1 MMAFE
6 APALN
11 GSALAVK
18 TPWFSIARAMLGR
31 QVYAELFG
39 MPGYRFTLKTPPVF
53 GFVAAPHDARPAN
66 TLSGKAMLAGR
77 FALADGR
84 MSTQGS
90 GDPWNRPCPT
100 RSFAIELHRFA
111 WLPHLMTQGGDGAR
125 EALRLCLMWRETF
138 LNWTPFAWS
147 HEVVARRLINLSVH
161 ARRLCVP
168 ATPDQ
173 VDALTELVATQ
184 TRHLMRLPVGPAHAS
199 DKAIALCV
207 AGAVLEGR
215 VGERYLDK
223 GIRRLSSAL
232 KRVVLTD
239 GSHASRSP
247 QAALD
252 LLYDLHMLEDA
263 LSQRAVAIPDYIA
276 GYREK
281 LGRFVRTLSH
291 PDGSLCGFQGSQ
303 SLSFDEVSPVFL
315 HETQTGYDGLPFEFE
330 HGRYQRLEGRSLSVF
345 VDVGEAR
352 AGPLGLNACD
362 HALSFEVSGGRDKL
376 IVEPGWC
383 PTQGERQSL
392 RIIGAGNTLTLGEQ
406 SILTPTSG
414 KFAELMEFALTGLR
428 YRVRHRRVATE
439 RTGALLEM
447 EHEGWRPR
455 FGMKH
460 ERRLFV
466 DPTRDELRGEDR
478 MIQVEARKDMPAGVP
493 FAIRF
498 TLHPEVQ
505 ATLARDNKSILLRA
519 PGGRG
524 WWIRHDAKEVDLEVG
539 TVIEHDKPRKTTVV
553 ALKGVCVFETP
564 PRVRWKLS
572 PAEG

>member
-6 APALN
+6 LSASN
-11 GSALAVK
+11 GSAQTAK
-18 TPWFSIARAMLGR
+18 APWFSIARAMLTR
-31 QVYAELFG
+31 QVSAELFG
-39 MPGYRFTLKTPPVF
+39 MPGYRFTLKSPPSYS
-53 GFVAAPHDARPAN
+53 FVAAPHDARPAS
-66 TLSGKAMLAGR
+66 TLLGKAMLAGR

-100 RSFAIELHRFA
+100 RAFAIELHRFA

-138 LNWTPFAWS
+138 YNWTPFAWG

-173 VDALTELVATQ
+173 AEALLELVATQ
-184 TRHLMRLPVGPAHAS
+184 TKHLSRLPVGP
-199 DKAIALCV
+199 DYGVQKAIALCV
-207 AGAVLEGR
+207 SGAVLEGR
-215 VGERYLDK
+215 TGEKYLDK
-223 GIRRLSSAL
+223 GLKRLSSAL
-232 KRVVLTD
+232 KRAVMAD
-239 GSHASRSP
+239 GTHASRSP
-247 QAALD
+247 QAALE
-252 LLYDLHMLEDA
+252 LLYDLHLLEDA
-263 LSQRAVAIPDYIA
+263 LSQRAVALPDYLSN
-276 GYREK
+276 YQEK

-291 PDGSLCGFQGSQ
+291 PDGSLCAFQGAQ
-303 SLSFDEVSPVFL
+303 SLTADEIAPAFV
-315 HETQTGYDGLPFEFE
+315 HEAPEAYEGLPFGFE

-352 AGPLGLNACD
+352 NGPMGFNACD

-383 PTQGERQSL
+383 PSQGERQSL

-406 SILTPTSG
+406 SILTPMSG

-428 YRVRHRRVATE
+428 YRVHHRRVATD

-478 MIQVEARKDMPAGVP
+478 LVQVEARKDMPVGVP

-524 WWIRHDAKEVDLEVG
+524 WWIRHDAKEVDLETG

-553 ALKGVCVFETP
+553 ALKGVCVFDTP

-572 PAEG
+572 PAEV